1 MFLTY
6 EPAEDSFLIQRY
18 VKKYAKGIVLDMG
31 TGSGILAEEAA
42 ASKKVVKVFGVDKN
56 EKAIIHCI
64 RSQKSRKITYAMSDL
79 FSLFKNYK
87 PYMGIKFDTILFNAP
102 YLPSDPNVKD
112 MALDGGKKGHELI
125 VKFLNKAKAF
135 LKPMGKILLIFSS
148 FTGKETL
155 DNYISTHHWKYKEID
170 KVHISFEDIYL
181 YLIENE

>member
-1 MFLTY
+1 MDVY

-18 VKKYAKGIVLDMG
+18 VKKYAKGIVLDLG

-42 ASKKVVKVFGVDKN
+42 RKKNVVKVFGADIN

-64 RSQKSRKITYAMSDL
+64 RHQKSKKITYAMSDL
-79 FSLFKNYK
+79 FSLFKNYR
-87 PYMGIKFDTILFNAP
+87 PYFGIKFDTILFNAP
-102 YLPSDPNVKD
+102 YLPNNPNVKD
-112 MALDGGKKGHELI
+112 TALDGGEKGHELI
-125 VKFLNKAKAF
+125 AKFLKEAKKF
-135 LKPMGKILLIFSS
+135 LKPKGKILLIFSS

-155 DNYISTHHWKYKEID
+155 DKYLINHHWKYKEVD